1 MERDILKSML
11 CDRLE
16 KAVSHKYVR
25 KEPDGKGGF
34 IYIYT
39 EKERESTNKVINRS
53 GDKSIE
59 KTGTNPAAVTKGLKS
74 WLNKNNIDYDYT
86 KAKTTASSYFKFE
99 TGKGSYEI
107 RVSNH
112 TKANADEKGGID
124 IQSYGSSDGY
134 SVSIDTAYGFTSKDI
149 QNIIKD
155 TERINGE
162 VYKNEKLKKMLGDET
177 LLEKYYNERYTPSKR
192 TKFIEDVVNIIG
204 IEESEYGILGDIVG
218 NMFDQSLHKS
228 GVHKKMSEEKEK
240 KIQEQKEKEVK
251 EKESKKERRERVMKE
266 LDNHIFKQENST
278 TPPEEFEKIVQ
289 ERSKGNAKGF
299 TVIGELGEGDRKK
312 YFYEWAYPV
321 PEGKKNYTKPS
332 DKFVDNYL
340 KAKGE

>member
-1 MERDILKSML
+1 MKRELLKSML

-25 KEPDGKGGF
+25 KESDGKGGF
-34 IYIYT
+34 RYIYT
-39 EKERESTNKVINRS
+39 EKEMESENKVINRH

-74 WLNKNNIDYDYT
+74 WLNKNNIDYDYN
-86 KAKTTASSYFKFE
+86 KAKTTASSYFKFDV
-99 TGKGSYEI
+99 GKGDYEI

-112 TKANADEKGGID
+112 TKANANEKGGLD
-124 IQSYGSSDGY
+124 ILFYGPDKGFN
-134 SVSIDTAYGFTSKDI
+134 VSIDTAYGFTSKDI
-149 QNIIKD
+149 QNVIKD
-155 TERINGE
+155 TERIHGE
-162 VYKNEKLKKMLGDET
+162 VYKNEKLKKMLKDET
-177 LLEKYYNERYTPSKR
+177 LLEKYYNERYIPSKR
-192 TKFIEDVVNIIG
+192 TKFVEDVVNSIG
-204 IEESEYGILGDIVG
+204 IEESEHGILGDIV
-218 NMFDQSLHKS
+218 NDMFERGLRESD
-228 GVHKKMSEEKEK
+228 VYKKMKEEEEK
-240 KIQEQKEKEVK
+240 KIQKQKEEEAKA
-251 EKESKKERRERVMKE
+251 KESKKERREKVMKE
-266 LDNHIFKQENST
+266 LDNHIFKQETST

-289 ERSKGNAKGF
+289 GRSNGKAKGF

-340 KAKGE
+340 KSKGE

>member
-1 MERDILKSML
+1 ML
-11 CDRLE
+11 CDKLE

-34 IYIYT
+34 RYIYT
-39 EKERESTNKVINRS
+39 EKERESTNQVINRS

-59 KTGTNPAAVTKGLKS
+59 KTGTNPAAVTKGLKA
-74 WLNKNNIDYDYT
+74 WLNKNNIDYDYN

-112 TKANADEKGGID
+112 TKANADDKGGID
-124 IQSYGSSDGY
+124 IQLYDSNDGFG
-134 SVSIDTAYGFTSKDI
+134 VDIDTAYGFTSKDI

-155 TERINGE
+155 AERINGE
-162 VYKNEKLKKMLGDET
+162 VHKNEKLKKMLEDET
-177 LLEKYYNERYTPSKR
+177 LLERFYNERYIPSKH
-192 TKFIEDVVNIIG
+192 TKFIEDAVNSIG
-204 IEESEYGILGDIVG
+204 IEESEFGILGDIVD

-228 GVHKKMSEEKEK
+228 GVYKKMSEEREK
-240 KIQEQKEKEVK
+240 KIQEQKEKEAK
-251 EKESKKERRERVMKE
+251 EKESKKERRDKVMEE
-266 LDNHIFKQENST
+266 LSNHIFKQESST
-278 TPPEEFEKIVQ
+278 TPPEKFEKIVQ
-289 ERSKGNAKGF
+289 ERSNGRAKGF

-321 PEGKKNYTKPS
+321 PKVKRTTPS
-332 DKFVDNYL
+332 L
-340 KAKGE
+340 LISS